1 MMRAAILVLIFLA
14 AGGAPTPAEALS
26 ITNDTDGGILVII
39 ERWQR
44 RINAGDTATFNSS
57 ENPTRVMFETH
68 NFNVACEAGPD
79 DEIRFSEDTCYVNG
93 VASGESL
100 FHM

>member
-1 MMRAAILVLIFLA
+1 MSRAAILLLAFLA
-14 AGGAPTPAEALS
+14 AGGAPLPAEALS
-26 ITNDTDGGILVII
+26 ITNDTEVGIEVII
-39 ERWQR
+39 ERWRR
-44 RINAGDTATFNSS
+44 RINAGDTATFNPS
-57 ENPTRVMFETH
+57 ENPTRVMFETRDLL
-68 NFNVACEAGPD
+68 VACEAGPE

>member
-1 MMRAAILVLIFLA
+1 MMRAAILLLAFLA
-14 AGGAPTPAEALS
+14 AGGAPFPADALS
-26 ITNDTDGGILVII
+26 ITNDTEVGIEVII
-39 ERWQR
+39 ERWRR
-44 RINAGDTATFNSS
+44 RINAGDTATFNPS
-57 ENPTRVMFETH
+57 ENPAHVVFETR

-93 VASGESL
+93 VASGENL